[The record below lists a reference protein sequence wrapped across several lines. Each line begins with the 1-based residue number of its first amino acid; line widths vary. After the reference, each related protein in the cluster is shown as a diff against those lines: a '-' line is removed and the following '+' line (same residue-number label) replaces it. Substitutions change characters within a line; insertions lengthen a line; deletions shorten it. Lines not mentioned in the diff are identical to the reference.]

1 MICSR
6 VSAIH
11 ASGLQPSARPTCIV
25 AHSLIVIAS
34 LSICVRCRAPI
45 RLLRL
50 HQASYHPSSYTVAS
64 SVIPPTFA
72 SLVLPY
78 RCIIRPPTP
87 LHHLHHLGSILPP
100 FCIIWAQSCLRSQP
114 VALRQFFP
122 QAMAVAKLPPSCR
135 QAAAKSFRAIAVS
148 ASSAAARPS
157 GSVAGSR
164 SRWAAWR
171 APAQPTPCC
180 PPLTHVPGGPFAHSG
195 APGLPPRPR
204 T

>member
-1 MICSR
+1 MILLACQLSR
-6 VSAIH
+6 LQPRCPTCYRPRPRPPSSSPPFQS
-11 ASGLQPSARPTCIV
+11 ASGVAR
-25 AHSLIVIAS
+25 
-34 LSICVRCRAPI
+34 LSGCCDST
-45 RLLRL
+45 RLL
-50 HQASYHPSSYTVAS
+50 
-64 SVIPPTFA
+64 
-72 SLVLPY
+72 
-78 RCIIRPPTP
+78 IIRPPTP
-87 LHHLHHLGSILPP
+87 LHHPSSHRPLHHSSSHTVASSVLPHRCIICII
-100 FCIIWAQSCLRSQP
+100 CIIWAQSCLRWQP

-122 QAMAVAKLPPSCR
+122 QAMAAAKLPPSCR